1 MGGHLTKWEED
12 NRAPLNPA
20 AIVAALALGLFVVG
34 LGFLFALT

>member
-1 MGGHLTKWEED
+1 MADRLTKWEKD

-20 AIVAALALGLFVVG
+20 AIAAALALGLILVG